1 VKKLAFVVVS
11 GSRWKRLAIV
21 IILSSGLAV
30 GIGFPARSEGTSTPV
45 IPATGNSDVTP
56 TGADNGGLTFD
67 GVLGTINDS
76 LDTVDGFLDSG
87 GELVDGWLGEAG
99 GFLSGLLG
107 DTGGQIEGFF
117 RDVAKVINLIDRVA
131 NGVGKIEGFWKDFYR
146 SVLGGV
152 GEGKECVTTSPVSVN
167 TSSDSPIGF
176 TGIDY
181 DPSTWCFGIL
191 NSTGGSGSGD
201 GLTIGDGEPNVT
213 VVDAPSSPA
222 EIFIGEPN
230 VEIDGGASRPKSV
243 PEMMALVARGTA
255 MGIPDPIELRQ
266 VANEVDIQSS
276 DLFETIPPVRTYH
289 ALDSVENTVVR
300 LIGVQPVS
308 KAGQKQIADT
318 VGAIQQTL
326 VRSAQLAASAQGKNI
341 TQDVMKDTASIV
353 ATQSTILGSIASDS
367 ATNRLQTGATN
378 LALSTISRQLSEQQ
392 KYERAR
398 IGVLAGQLLIEGFSS
413 DLNVR

>member
-1 VKKLAFVVVS
+1 
-11 GSRWKRLAIV
+11 
-21 IILSSGLAV
+21 
-30 GIGFPARSEGTSTPV
+30 
-45 IPATGNSDVTP
+45 
-56 TGADNGGLTFD
+56 LTFD